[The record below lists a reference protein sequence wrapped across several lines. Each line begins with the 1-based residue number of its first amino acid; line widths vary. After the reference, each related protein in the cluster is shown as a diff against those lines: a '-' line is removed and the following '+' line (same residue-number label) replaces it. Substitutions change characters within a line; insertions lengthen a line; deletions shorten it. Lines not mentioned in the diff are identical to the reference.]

1 MQRRRPNTL
10 SNVTSSPIL
19 VGAITVLITLV
30 AVFLAYNA
38 NSGLPFV
45 ATYDVSA
52 EVPDAAEV
60 VPGNEVR
67 IAGGRVGQVIDVRV
81 EPGEPGRAVLDM
93 KLDAD
98 VEPIASD
105 TEVLIR
111 QRSNL
116 GLKYVELV
124 PGERGEPLEPGDT
137 LALAQAKGVVDLDDA
152 LNVFD
157 AKVRDATQGALAS
170 FGTGVAG
177 RADSLDAI
185 FESFPPALRR
195 LAPVAAN
202 LSDPDTDLSGSIRG
216 FQSAAQAVAPV
227 APSLAGLFD
236 AGATT
241 FAAIASE
248 SDSVRAILREAPST
262 EVVTTRALR
271 NARPVLADTAVLLR
285 DLRPGIAE
293 LPGASEALA
302 GALETGTPV
311 LDLTKPLAR
320 NLRGTL
326 TELRRLSR
334 AEPTT
339 GALQELTPVVQ
350 RTKQTLAFANPFQT
364 VCNYLGLW
372 TRNTS
377 STISQGDGTAN
388 WFRGIIMVSPFGDNL
403 ETGVQSADL
412 HVNPLPD
419 EGQNGECETGNEA
432 YVPGKSIGNTP
443 AVEPGSTE
451 ETSIPE
457 GVPNVKAAPV
467 R

>member
-1 MQRRRPNTL
+1 MRRRPN
-10 SNVTSSPIL
+10 SFANISSSPAL
-19 VGAITVLITLV
+19 VGALTVLVTLV
-30 AVFLAYNA
+30 AIFLAYNA
-38 NSGLPFV
+38 NTGLPFV
-45 ATYDVSA
+45 PTYNVSA

-81 EPGEPGRAVLDM
+81 EPGEPGRAILDL
-93 KLDAD
+93 KLDAE
-98 VEPIASD
+98 VEPINSD
-105 TEVLIR
+105 TELLIR

-124 PGERGEPLEPGDT
+124 PGPSGEPLAPGDT
-137 LALAQAKGVVDLDDA
+137 LALAQAKGVVDLDDV

-170 FGTGVAG
+170 VGTGVAG

-185 FESFPPALRR
+185 LESFPPALRR

-202 LSDPDTDLSGSIRG
+202 LSDPDTDLRGSIQG
-216 FQSAAQAVAPV
+216 FESATGAIAPV
-227 APSLAGLFD
+227 ASSLAGLFD

-248 SDSVRAILREAPST
+248 SGAVRSILQEAPST
-262 EVVTTRALR
+262 ELVTTRALR
-271 NARPVLADTAVLLR
+271 NARPVLADTAMLLG
-285 DLRPGIAE
+285 DLRPGVAE
-293 LPGASEALA
+293 LPSASSALA
-302 GALETGTPV
+302 DALETGTPV
-311 LDLTKPLAR
+311 LDLTRPLAR
-320 NLRGTL
+320 NLGDTL

-334 AEPTT
+334 AEATT
-339 GALQELTPVVQ
+339 GALKQLTPVVQ

-372 TRNTS
+372 TRNTT
-377 STISQGDGTAN
+377 STISQGDGAGN
-388 WFRGIIMVSPFGDNL
+388 WFRAIIMVSPFGDNL

-432 YVPGKSIGNTP
+432 YVPGRAIGNTP
-443 AVEPGSTE
+443 AIEPGATE
-451 ETSIPE
+451 ETSIPA
-457 GVPNVKAAPV
+457 GVPEVEAAPV